1 MADAQGGQVA
11 QRAWIEDLSKGD
23 VSHFVSLH
31 TEDAVVHDPTFPAPL
46 RGRKA
51 VDGWLHGLYKMF
63 PDYRVEKVRSFG
75 DGEWI

>member
-1 MADAQGGQVA
+1 MA